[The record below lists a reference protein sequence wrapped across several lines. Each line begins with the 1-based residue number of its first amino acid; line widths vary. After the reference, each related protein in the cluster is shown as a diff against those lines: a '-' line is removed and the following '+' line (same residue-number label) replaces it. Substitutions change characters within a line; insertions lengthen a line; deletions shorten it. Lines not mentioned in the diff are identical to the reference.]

1 LQTLATAHRAA
12 GRALQNLP
20 FAVKVGLASCV
31 LVVASL
37 VVVWM
42 HDAGF
47 RDRLY
52 RTVTGYRRPSDAR
65 FDLARGGQCVDG
77 CASGGARQGGCI
89 PRDVHVTYNSRGV
102 LRHHRILESALSPG
116 YVCRLASLALPPA
129 PPQAAAAPP
138 PVAEA
143 TSRPTFLARQL
154 DAVWLLLLSSS
165 FVPQN
170 LFLCYSWVHAASSP
184 LSSANS
190 WPASRGAV
198 VCGIPWWNLQR
209 CICMVDRTW
218 WRGSSV
224 HDDVMASCEPSLNS
238 SFAARHHMIQS
249 SHH

>member
-116 YVCRLASLALPPA
+116 YVCRLASLALPP

-138 PVAEA
+138 PVAETTSTTTATGSSSTA
-143 TSRPTFLARQL
+143 TSSGDHLSANLLGQTAGRSLVVASVRPALCHKP
-154 DAVWLLLLSSS
+154 LLG
-165 FVPQN
+165 
-170 LFLCYSWVHAASSP
+170 LFLGTRSKQPTELRPILGQPAAALSWAASPGGTCS
-184 LSSANS
+184 
-190 WPASRGAV
+190 GV
-198 VCGIPWWNLQR
+198 
-209 CICMVDRTW
+209 
-218 WRGSSV
+218 SV
-224 HDDVMASCEPSLNS
+224 W
-238 SFAARHHMIQS
+238 
-249 SHH
+249 